1 MATLLFK
8 PSTQLTFATVE
19 ADRRR
24 LLDCCTMAGSEGIR
38 VDLSEVTL
46 CDSAGMALLIESKRL
61 CMEHNKTCEIVGMTH
76 AIRSLAEFCG
86 VQDIVS

>member
-1 MATLLFK
+1 MAILIFK

-19 ADRRR
+19 DDRKR
-24 LLDCCTMAGSEGIR
+24 LLDCCNRADSDGIC
-38 VDLSEVTL
+38 VDLSEVSL

-61 CMEHNKTCEIVGMTH
+61 CMEHNKACEITGMTQ

-86 VQDIVS
+86 VRDIVS